1 MTRAMQPVR
10 LVFPVQTLRRS
21 AIVQWLLGQGPWRHQ
36 AIGFAVLLLALGA
49 LATTAWHALDL
60 HRALRIERTA
70 QAARSAAM
78 QAATRSVAS
87 TPSRAQAAAWNQALH
102 ALNLPWPALLDTLE
116 QHTPSE
122 VALVAIESDPA
133 RGRIRLQVE
142 GRTLD
147 GLLAYAAAL
156 RSVAP
161 LDEVTVLRHET
172 RARESMQPIRL
183 TLDISLARASSGGL
197 R

>member
-1 MTRAMQPVR
+1 MTRSMRAVR

-21 AIVQWLLGQGPWRHQ
+21 AIVQGLVGQGSWRLQ
-36 AIGFAVLLLALGA
+36 AIGLTVLSLSLGA
-49 LATTAWHALDL
+49 LSTTAWQAVDL
-60 HRALRIERTA
+60 HRALHMERA
-70 QAARSAAM
+70 VQAARSAAT

-87 TPSRAQAAAWNQALH
+87 APSRAQAAAWNQALH

-122 VALVAIESDPA
+122 VALVAIESEPE

-156 RSVAP
+156 RGVTP
-161 LDEVTVLRHET
+161 FDDVTVLRHET